1 MPGAPSVSVSYWQR
15 AARIFRPSHRHTAF
29 TATLLLML
37 SAFLSRI
44 IGLVRVKYIAYLF
57 GAGPQTDAFNS
68 AFQLP
73 DMIAYFLVG
82 GAASVTFVTI
92 LSRYR
97 DSGRDEEGA
106 RAMSVILTSM
116 LLVLGGAI
124 LLAEI
129 FAPFYVRWWF
139 KGFSPEQAALCTAM
153 TRVLLPGQLLFFAG
167 GVFGSV
173 MLVRKQFALQAVTP
187 LIYNLG
193 IIFGGVFLA
202 RLIGIRSLAWG
213 ALAGVFIGPFLMNA
227 IGAHRAGVRYRPILD
242 WSNPGL
248 REWVRLSIPLMLG
261 VSLVS
266 FDSWIMN
273 YFASGDHGAITLLAY
288 AKSLFTA
295 PVALG
300 QAAGAATLPFLA
312 SLFIK
317 NDPDAFSRNVNSS
330 LSRVVAFS
338 LLLTGWMIGLAFPL
352 VDLIFR
358 GGLFHRQSARE
369 MALYFAIFS
378 VSLCFWSAQTLYAR
392 AFYAAGNTLA
402 PMIAGTLVVLVSLPI
417 YWSLYRAKGAM
428 GLAIASDLGIVIQTV
443 SLAVLL
449 HQRKM
454 VALSGLH
461 FKDSQG
467 RPSPL
472 LPALAP
478 FTWWSASCPQPEG
491 DGTTC
496 FCWWLLQWLGLRF
509 RRQCCNSP
517 AQTFRS
523 NSSTGFANPRPPR
536 QTQISKVW
544 VDSSVHL
551 RHTLKHC
558 LCLPSASSASL

>member
-1 MPGAPSVSVSYWQR
+1 MAGSSSPSPPSSAPPPLSGWRR
-15 AARIFRPSHRHTAF
+15 ALRVFQPAHRHTAF

-73 DMIAYFLVG
+73 EMIAYFLVG

-116 LLVLGGAI
+116 ALVLGGAI
-124 LLAEI
+124 VVAEI
-129 FAPFYVRWWF
+129 FAPVYVHWWF
-139 KGFSPEQAALCTAM
+139 KGFTPEQAALCVAM
-153 TRVLLPGQLLFFAG
+153 TRILLPAQLLFFAG

-193 IIFGGVFLA
+193 IIFGGLLLA
-202 RLIGIRSLAWG
+202 KLVGIRSLAWG
-213 ALAGVFIGPFLMNA
+213 ALGGVFLGPFLMNA
-227 IGAHRAGVRYRPILD
+227 VGAHRAGGRYRPALD
-242 WSNPGL
+242 WANPGL
-248 REWVRLSIPLMLG
+248 RDWARLSIPLMLG

-273 YFASGDHGAITLLAY
+273 YFASGDRGAITLLTY
-288 AKSLFTA
+288 AKNLFTA

-300 QAAGAATLPFLA
+300 QAAGAASLPFLA
-312 SLFIK
+312 TLFGRSREEEAR
-317 NDPDAFSRNVNSS
+317 DPGAFSRFVNSS
-330 LSRVVAFS
+330 VSRILAFS
-338 LLLTGWMIGLAFPL
+338 LLLTAWMIGLAFPL

-358 GGLFHRQSARE
+358 AGLFHRDSAQR

-392 AFYAAGNTLA
+392 AFYAAGNTA
-402 PMIAGTLVVLVSLPI
+402 TPMIAGTIVVLVSLPI
-417 YWSLYRAKGAM
+417 YWSLYRMQGAFGGAV
-428 GLAIASDLGIVIQTV
+428 GLAVASDLGIVIQTLALAGLLHRRGMV
-443 SLAVLL
+443 SLA
-449 HQRKM
+449 
-454 VALSGLH
+454 GLEY
-461 FKDSQG
+461 
-467 RPSPL
+467 REL
-472 LPALAP
+472 ARAALAAVAG
-478 FTWWSASCPQPEG
+478 FTAISLVRRAMPPAGGRWQDLALLLVATAAWAVVSAAVLRASGSRLPNQ
-491 DGTTC
+491 
-496 FCWWLLQWLGLRF
+496 LLARF
-509 RRQCCNSP
+509 GKKPVP
-517 AQTFRS
+517 A
-523 NSSTGFANPRPPR
+523 
-536 QTQISKVW
+536 
-544 VDSSVHL
+544 
-551 RHTLKHC
+551 
-558 LCLPSASSASL
+558 

>member
-1 MPGAPSVSVSYWQR
+1 MSDTSTSAAPYFQR
-15 AARIFRPSHRHTAF
+15 VLRVFRPSHRHTAF

-97 DSGRDEEGA
+97 DSGRDDEGT

-153 TRVLLPGQLLFFAG
+153 TRILLPGQLLFFAG

-193 IIFGGVFLA
+193 IILGGVFLA
-202 RLIGIRSLAWG
+202 KLVGIRSLAWG
-213 ALAGVFIGPFLMNA
+213 AFAGVFIGPFLMNA
-227 IGAHRAGVRYRPILD
+227 IGAHRAGVRYRPMID

-273 YFASGDHGAITLLAY
+273 YFASGDHGAITLLTY
-288 AKSLFTA
+288 AKNLFTA

-300 QAAGAATLPFLA
+300 QAAGAASLPFLA
-312 SLFIK
+312 SLFTK
-317 NDPDAFSRNVNSS
+317 GDPSAFSRSVNSS
-330 LSRVVAFS
+330 VSRVVAFS
-338 LLLTGWMIGLAFPL
+338 LLLTGWMLGLAFPL

-358 GGLFHRQSARE
+358 GGQFHRESAHE

-378 VSLCFWSAQTLYAR
+378 VSLSLWCAQTLYAR
-392 AFYAAGNTLA
+392 AFYAAGDTLT
-402 PMIAGTLVVLVSLPI
+402 PMVAGTIVVLVSLPI
-417 YWSLYRAKGAM
+417 YWSLYHAKGAI
-428 GLAIASDLGIVIQTV
+428 GLAIASDIGILIQTIALALLLHRRGMARLSGIEYKELARSTLATVVGFGIIYLVGRAMPFGNGRWHDLSLILVATAAWLGV
-443 SLAVLL
+443 SAAVLQATGSQL
-449 HQRKM
+449 PKQL
-454 VALSGLH
+454 VA
-461 FKDSQG
+461 
-467 RPSPL
+467 
-472 LPALAP
+472 
-478 FTWWSASCPQPEG
+478 
-491 DGTTC
+491 
-496 FCWWLLQWLGLRF
+496 RF
-509 RRQCCNSP
+509 RKQ
-517 AQTFRS
+517 
-523 NSSTGFANPRPPR
+523 ST
-536 QTQISKVW
+536 S
-544 VDSSVHL
+544 
-551 RHTLKHC
+551 
-558 LCLPSASSASL
+558 

>member
-1 MPGAPSVSVSYWQR
+1 
-15 AARIFRPSHRHTAF
+15 
-29 TATLLLML
+29 
-37 SAFLSRI
+37 
-44 IGLVRVKYIAYLF
+44 
-57 GAGPQTDAFNS
+57 
-68 AFQLP
+68 
-73 DMIAYFLVG
+73 
-82 GAASVTFVTI
+82 
-92 LSRYR
+92 
-97 DSGRDEEGA
+97 
-106 RAMSVILTSM
+106 MSVILTSM

-139 KGFSPEQAALCTAM
+139 KGFPAGTSRALHRDDPHPAARATA
-153 TRVLLPGQLLFFAG
+153 LLRRWSL
-167 GVFGSV
+167 GSV

-273 YFASGDHGAITLLAY
+273 YFASGDRGAITLLAY

-300 QAAGAATLPFLA
+300 QAAGAASLPFLA
-312 SLFIK
+312 SLFTK

-330 LSRVVAFS
+330 VSRVVAFS

-358 GGLFHRQSARE
+358 GGLFHRTAPARWPSTSRSSPSRSASGRRRP
-369 MALYFAIFS
+369 S
-378 VSLCFWSAQTLYAR
+378 TR
-392 AFYAAGNTLA
+392 APFTQPATPR
-402 PMIAGTLVVLVSLPI
+402 PMVAGTLVVLVSLPI
-417 YWSLYRAKGAM
+417 YWSLYRAKGAT
-428 GLAIASDLGIVIQTV
+428 GLAIASDIGIVIQTV

-449 HQRKM
+449 HHRKM

-461 FKDSQG
+461 FKELARSAFA
-467 RPSPL
+467 
-472 LPALAP
+472 ALAG
-478 FTWWSASCPQPEG
+478 FGSIYLVERAHARQPEG

>member
-1 MPGAPSVSVSYWQR
+1 MPGAPSVPVSSWQR
-15 AARIFRPSHRHTAF
+15 ALRVFRPSHRHTAF

-97 DSGRDEEGA
+97 DSGRDEEGT

-116 LLVLGGAI
+116 LLVLGSAI
-124 LLAEI
+124 ALAEV
-129 FAPFYVRWWF
+129 FAPLYVRWWF

-187 LIYNLG
+187 LIYNIG
-193 IIFGGVFLA
+193 IILGGVFLA
-202 RLIGIRSLAWG
+202 RLMGIRSLAWG
-213 ALAGVFIGPFLMNA
+213 ALGGVFVGPFAMNA
-227 IGAHRAGVRYRPILD
+227 IGAHRSGVRYRPMLD

-273 YFASGDHGAITLLAY
+273 YFASGDHGAITLLTY
-288 AKSLFTA
+288 AKNLFAA

-300 QAAGAATLPFLA
+300 QAAGAASLPFLA
-312 SLFIK
+312 SLYTR
-317 NDPDAFSRNVNSS
+317 NDAAAFSRNVNSS
-330 LSRVVAFS
+330 VSRVIASS
-338 LLLTGWMIGLAFPL
+338 LLLTSWMIGLAFPL

-358 GGLFHRQSARE
+358 GGLFHRESAHE

-378 VSLCFWSAQTLYAR
+378 ISLCFWCAQILYAR

-402 PMIAGTLVVLVSLPI
+402 PMIAGTIVVLVSLPI
-417 YWSLYRAKGAM
+417 YWSLYRAKGAI
-428 GLAIASDLGIVIQTV
+428 GLAAASDAGIVIQTAT
-443 SLAVLL
+443 LGVLL
-449 HQRKM
+449 HRRKM
-454 VALSGLH
+454 VALSGLE
-461 FKDSQG
+461 FKELG
-467 RPSPL
+467 RSAFA
-472 LPALAP
+472 ALAAFGAIYLVTRAMP
-478 FTWWSASCPQPEG
+478 AARGGRWNDLLLLLVATAAWLAVSAAI
-491 DGTTC
+491 
-496 FCWWLLQWLGLRF
+496 LQLTGSDLPRQLIARF
-509 RRQCCNSP
+509 RKSP
-517 AQTFRS
+517 VAS
-523 NSSTGFANPRPPR
+523 
-536 QTQISKVW
+536 I
-544 VDSSVHL
+544 DSAL
-551 RHTLKHC
+551 
-558 LCLPSASSASL
+558 

>member
-1 MPGAPSVSVSYWQR
+1 MPEPPTPSVPVTSPPPSR
-15 AARIFRPSHRHTAF
+15 NPLRFLRPSHRHTAF

-82 GAASVTFVTI
+82 GAASVTFVTM

-97 DSGRDEEGA
+97 EAGKEEDGT

-124 LLAEI
+124 VIAEFLA
-129 FAPFYVRWWF
+129 PLYVRWWF
-139 KGFSPEQAALCTAM
+139 KGFSPEQVQLCTSM

-173 MLVRKQFALQAVTP
+173 LLVRKQFALQAITP

-193 IIFGGVFLA
+193 IIFGGVILA
-202 RLIGIRSLAWG
+202 HAIGIRSLAWG

-227 IGAHRAGVRYRPILD
+227 IGAHRAGIVYRPMLD
-242 WSNPGL
+242 WRNPGL
-248 REWVRLSIPLMLG
+248 REWIRLSVPLMLG

-273 YFASGDHGAITLLAY
+273 YFASGDHGAITLLTY

-300 QAAGAATLPFLA
+300 QAAGAASLPFLA
-312 SLFIK
+312 SLATRNNENGK
-317 NDPDAFSRNVNSS
+317 PDLTAFARNVNSS
-330 LSRVVAFS
+330 VSRILAFS
-338 LLLTGWMIGLAFPL
+338 FLLSAWMIALAFPA

-358 GGLFHRQSARE
+358 GGRFHRNSAAE
-369 MALYFAIFS
+369 MAVYFAIFS
-378 VSLCFWSAQTLYAR
+378 ISLCFWSAQTLYAR

-402 PMIAGTLVVLVSLPI
+402 PMVAGTIVVLVSLPI
-417 YWSLYRAKGAM
+417 YWSLYQTHSAT
-428 GLAIASDLGIVIQTV
+428 GLAIASDIGIAIQTV
-443 SLAVLL
+443 TLAAMLDR
-449 HQRKM
+449 RKM
-454 VALSGLH
+454 VNLSGLEYKELAKSVLAAIVSFAAIYGVRH
-461 FKDSQG
+461 AISARSNWPVAGRWSDLLLLLIGTIVWVIASFAVLKVTGSQ
-467 RPSPL
+467 
-472 LPALAP
+472 LPRQLIA
-478 FTWWSASCPQPEG
+478 
-491 DGTTC
+491 
-496 FCWWLLQWLGLRF
+496 RF
-509 RRQCCNSP
+509 RRKSP
-517 AQTFRS
+517 QVSEVA
-523 NSSTGFANPRPPR
+523 P
-536 QTQISKVW
+536 
-544 VDSSVHL
+544 
-551 RHTLKHC
+551 
-558 LCLPSASSASL
+558 

>member
-1 MPGAPSVSVSYWQR
+1 MPGTPSVPASYWQR
-15 AARIFRPSHRHTAF
+15 TLRIFRPSHRHTAF

-97 DSGRDEEGA
+97 DTGRDEEGA

-139 KGFSPEQAALCTAM
+139 KGFSPEQSALCTAM

-187 LIYNLG
+187 LIYNIG
-193 IIFGGVFLA
+193 IILGGVFLA
-202 RLIGIRSLAWG
+202 KLVGIRSLAWG
-213 ALAGVFIGPFLMNA
+213 ALAGVFIGPFMMNA
-227 IGAHRAGVRYRPILD
+227 IGAHRVGVRYRPILE

-273 YFASGDHGAITLLAY
+273 YFASADHGAITLLTY
-288 AKSLFTA
+288 AKNLFAA

-300 QAAGAATLPFLA
+300 QAAGAASLPFLA
-312 SLFIK
+312 SLYSK
-317 NDPDAFSRNVNSS
+317 NDAEAFSRNVNSS
-330 LSRVVAFS
+330 VSRVVASS
-338 LLLTGWMIGLAFPL
+338 LLLTSWMIGLSFPL

-358 GGLFHRQSARE
+358 GGLFHTNSARE

-378 VSLCFWSAQTLYAR
+378 ISLCFWSAQTFYAR
-392 AFYAAGNTLA
+392 SFYAAGNTLT
-402 PMIAGTLVVLVSLPI
+402 PMIAGTIVVLVSLPI
-417 YWSLYRAKGAM
+417 YWSLYHAKGAI
-428 GLAIASDLGIVIQTV
+428 GLAIASDIGIAIQTV
-443 SLAVLL
+443 SLGVLL
-449 HQRKM
+449 HHRKM
-454 VALSGLH
+454 AALSGLE
-461 FKDSQG
+461 FKELARSAVAAVAGFGAIYLVNRAMPPATG
-467 RPSPL
+467 RWNDVL
-472 LPALAP
+472 LLAAG
-478 FTWWSASCPQPEG
+478 TAAWLAVSAAV
-491 DGTTC
+491 
-496 FCWWLLQWLGLRF
+496 LQLTGSDLPRQLISRF
-509 RRQCCNSP
+509 RKSP
-517 AQTFRS
+517 A
-523 NSSTGFANPRPPR
+523 ANPD
-536 QTQISKVW
+536 T
-544 VDSSVHL
+544 DL
-551 RHTLKHC
+551 
-558 LCLPSASSASL
+558 

>member
-1 MPGAPSVSVSYWQR
+1 MPGTPSASASYWQR
-15 AARIFRPSHRHTAF
+15 VLRVFRPSHRHTAF
-29 TATLLLML
+29 TATLLLTL

-97 DSGRDEEGA
+97 DSGREEDGA

-116 LLVLGGAI
+116 LLVLGSAI
-124 LLAEI
+124 LIAEV

-139 KGFSPEQAALCTAM
+139 KGFSPEQTALCTTM
-153 TRVLLPGQLLFFAG
+153 TRILLPGQLFFFAG

-173 MLVRKQFALQAVTP
+173 MLVRKQFAFQAVTP
-187 LIYNLG
+187 LVYNLG
-193 IIFGGVFLA
+193 IILGGVFLA
-202 RLIGIRSLAWG
+202 KIVGIRSLAWG
-213 ALAGVFIGPFLMNA
+213 ALAGVFTGSFMMNA
-227 IGAHRAGVRYRPILD
+227 IGAHRAGIHYRPMLD

-273 YFASGDHGAITLLAY
+273 YFASGDHGAITLLTY

-300 QAAGAATLPFLA
+300 QAAGAASLPFLA
-312 SLFIK
+312 SLFGK

-330 LSRVVAFS
+330 VSRVVAFS
-338 LLLTGWMIGLAFPL
+338 ILLTSWMIGLAFPV

-358 GGLFHRQSARE
+358 GGLFHRDSTRQ

-378 VSLCFWSAQTLYAR
+378 ISLCFWSAQTLYAR
-392 AFYAAGNTLA
+392 TFYAAGNTLA
-402 PMIAGTLVVLVSLPI
+402 PMIAGTIIVLVSLPI
-417 YWSLYRAKGAM
+417 YRSLYHAKGAI
-428 GLAIASDLGIVIQTV
+428 GLAIASDLGIVIQT
-443 SLAVLL
+443 LTLGIML
-449 HQRKM
+449 DRRRM
-454 VALSGLH
+454 VRLSGLE
-461 FKDSQG
+461 FKELARSG
-467 RPSPL
+467 L
-472 LPALAP
+472 AALAGFAAIYLVTRAMP
-478 FTWWSASCPQPEG
+478 SAG
-491 DGTTC
+491 GRWNDL
-496 FCWWLLQWLGLRF
+496 WLLLVSTGAWFSVSAAVLHLTGSNLPRQLIARF
-509 RRQCCNSP
+509 RRQAPPSSLHESP
-517 AQTFRS
+517 
-523 NSSTGFANPRPPR
+523 G
-536 QTQISKVW
+536 
-544 VDSSVHL
+544 
-551 RHTLKHC
+551 
-558 LCLPSASSASL
+558 

>member
-1 MPGAPSVSVSYWQR
+1 MAGASVSVPYWQR
-15 AARIFRPSHRHTAF
+15 ALRVFRPSHRHTAF

-97 DSGRDEEGA
+97 DSGRDDEGA
-106 RAMSVILTSM
+106 RAMSAILTAM

-124 LLAEI
+124 LLAELL
-129 FAPFYVRWWF
+129 APLYVRWWF

-153 TRVLLPGQLLFFAG
+153 TRILLPGQLLFFAG

-187 LIYNLG
+187 LVYNLG

-202 RLIGIRSLAWG
+202 RLVGIRSLAWG
-213 ALAGVFIGPFLMNA
+213 ALGGVLVGPFAMNA
-227 IGAHRAGVRYRPILD
+227 VGAHRAGVRYRPLLD

-248 REWVRLSIPLMLG
+248 REWARLSIPLMLG

-273 YFASGDHGAITLLAY
+273 YFASADRGAITLLAY

-300 QAAGAATLPFLA
+300 QAAGAASLPFLA
-312 SLFIK
+312 TLFTQGA
-317 NDPDAFSRNVNSS
+317 PGQFSRSVNASV
-330 LSRVVAFS
+330 SRVVAFS

-358 GGLFHRQSARE
+358 GGRFCAESAHE

-378 VSLCFWSAQTLYAR
+378 ASLCFWSAQTLYAR

-402 PMIAGTLVVLVSLPI
+402 PMVAGTIVVLVSLPI
-417 YWSLYRAKGAM
+417 YWALYRSKGAV
-428 GLAIASDLGIVIQTV
+428 GLAIASDIGIAIQTV
-443 SLAVLL
+443 SLGVLL

-454 VALSGLH
+454 VALSGLE
-461 FKDSQG
+461 FQELARST
-467 RPSPL
+467 L
-472 LPALAP
+472 AALAGFGAIYLVERLMP
-478 FTWWSASCPQPEG
+478 PAEGRWHDLLLLIAATAAWIAVSAAV
-491 DGTTC
+491 
-496 FCWWLLQWLGLRF
+496 LQLTGSGLPRQLIGRF
-509 RRQCCNSP
+509 RQTSP
-517 AQTFRS
+517 PA
-523 NSSTGFANPRPPR
+523 
-536 QTQISKVW
+536 
-544 VDSSVHL
+544 
-551 RHTLKHC
+551 
-558 LCLPSASSASL
+558 